1 MEVKIKKNKNTLH
14 EIIFEADTFWGKFF
28 DVTLFVL
35 IVISV
40 MIVFLDSIKS
50 VELAYRGLLSTLEW
64 IVTILFTIEYLLR
77 IWVLK
82 KPWKYIFSFYG
93 IIDFLS
99 IIPTYLGLF
108 FVGTHFLVVIKIM
121 RLFRIFR
128 VFKLSRYIKESN
140 LLAASLRASARR
152 IIVFIS
158 FILFAVVVI
167 GSVMYVVEGEDAG
180 FTSIPTSIYWAIVTI
195 TTVGYG
201 DISPI
206 TPLGQFLASFV
217 MLLGYGVLAIP
228 TGIVSAEIVNQ
239 VRKNEQEDE
248 LLYDEHEHFKVTT
261 QACPS
266 CGGEGHAI
274 DAEYCKFCG
283 HLL

>member
-1 MEVKIKKNKNTLH
+1 MNRLKDKLH

-28 DVTLFVL
+28 DVTLF
-35 IVISV
+35 IVIILSIV
-40 MIVFLDSIKS
+40 IVFLDSIVS
-50 VELAYRGLLSTLEW
+50 FHNAHENLLLILEW
-64 IVTILFTIEYLLR
+64 IVTILFTIEYALR

-99 IIPTYLGLF
+99 IIPTYLSLF
-108 FVGTHFLVVIKIM
+108 FVGTHFLAAIKIM
-121 RLFRIFR
+121 RLFRVFR
-128 VFKLSRYIKESN
+128 VFKLSHYVKESN
-140 LLAASLRASARR
+140 LLLASLKASIRR

-167 GSVMYVVEGEDAG
+167 GSMMYIVEGEEAG

-228 TGIVSAEIVNQ
+228 TGIVSVEMIHQ
-239 VRKNEQEDE
+239 VHKE
-248 LLYDEHEHFKVTT
+248 EHEKDFST

-266 CGGEGHAI
+266 CGGEGHAL
-274 DAEYCKFCG
+274 DAKYCKFCA
-283 HLL
+283 HEL